1 MYLVYFLNKTFILT
15 KKNSK
20 ELKSLG
26 NQAIVYAM
34 SQTKGIRSAAFLI
47 DPFTINMT
55 KCF

>member
-1 MYLVYFLNKTFILT
+1 MFVVMSKKLQEYFYP
-15 KKNSK
+15 NS
-20 ELKSLG
+20 SLG